1 MTADENP
8 DTPGIK
14 TIDVNTRRLHALM
27 ITGIV
32 LPLLLYPFL
41 SVLIIPAGIDPSLRL
56 FITRLLIWAT
66 LGIMFLYARY
76 GEVQNF
82 FLWDEQQYKI
92 SFYVKAIIGV
102 YLLCYAAAYVSSI
115 LKLLGLHENNA
126 VLTRILIAMQKYP
139 VLMYFSAITAGIT
152 EEFAFRGYILS
163 RLSVFFKNKH
173 VAVIISALLFA
184 FIHIGYKTCHELLFA
199 FLIGLIFGYHY
210 QKYHNIKVVVI
221 VHFLVDII
229 AFLLFKAPHK

>member
-102 YLLCYAAAYVSSI
+102 YL
-115 LKLLGLHENNA
+115 
-126 VLTRILIAMQKYP
+126 
-139 VLMYFSAITAGIT
+139 
-152 EEFAFRGYILS
+152 
-163 RLSVFFKNKH
+163 
-173 VAVIISALLFA
+173 
-184 FIHIGYKTCHELLFA
+184 
-199 FLIGLIFGYHY
+199 
-210 QKYHNIKVVVI
+210 
-221 VHFLVDII
+221 
-229 AFLLFKAPHK
+229 